1 MFLNMNDNEDISHL
15 REQIEILKQQLSQ
28 AQRLTALGELT
39 GTTTHEFNNVLTMI
53 LNYAKMGVRHK
64 DTPTRD
70 KCFEKILTASNRAAR
85 ITNTILGMARNR
97 SAGQESTD
105 LKQLIEDTLLLL
117 EREMN
122 KYRVTVE
129 KQLLD
134 IPPAYVNGNQI
145 QQVLMNLLINARQA
159 MPNGGRMLIKLKHDV
174 ENDMIDLVVRDNGC
188 GMPPEV
194 LTKIFDSFFTTK
206 KGPDA
211 SGKGGTGLGLSMCK
225 DIIEAHHG
233 RIRVDSTVGK
243 GTAFTLKLPTVSKA
257 APKRA
262 PVAPMPIVFPVFPAA
277 HSSPPTVH

>member
-1 MFLNMNDNEDISHL
+1 MNDNNGYSHPQQ
-15 REQIEILKQQLSQ
+15 QIEILKQQLAQ
-28 AQRLTALGELT
+28 AHRLTALGELA
-39 GTTTHEFNNVLTMI
+39 GTTTHEFNNVLTTI

-70 KCFEKILTASNRAAR
+70 KCFDKILTACNRATR
-85 ITNTILGMARNR
+85 ITSTILGMARNR
-97 SAGQESTD
+97 SNGQEATD

-122 KYRVTVE
+122 KYRIIVE
-129 KQLLD
+129 KQ
-134 IPPAYVNGNQI
+134 IHEVPQAYVNGNQI

-159 MPNGGRMLIKLKHDV
+159 MPNGGRMLIKLLYDAD
-174 ENDMIDLVVRDNGC
+174 NDMIDLVIRDNGC

-194 LTKIFDSFFTTK
+194 LPKIFDSFFTTK

-211 SGKGGTGLGLSMCK
+211 SGKGGTGLGLSMCR

-262 PVAPMPIVFPVFPAA
+262 PVAPIPIVVPMTSTV
-277 HSSPPTVH
+277 HCPPTTAH